1 MLHPI
6 CVTETIASTMN
17 HWNSQTT
24 TLAGVPTETPAHAAF
39 TPRRAS
45 KSLYVAPP
53 RFDIEGWIFI
63 SLLTAFTAALAV
75 LVLAR

>member
-1 MLHPI
+1 MHPI
-6 CVTETIASTMN
+6 CVTETSELNMSTFPAEI
-17 HWNSQTT
+17 ST
-24 TLAGVPTETPAHAAF
+24 GSVTEAHTEAPEPF
-39 TPRRAS
+39 TPVQRR

-63 SLLTAFTAALAV
+63 SLLTAFTGALAV